1 MTIAELLLYHDM
13 DMKAE
18 KSSREENWMKQHVR
32 LHVKAMVTAR
42 EDDCENDSVVD

>member
-18 KSSREENWMKQHVR
+18 KSSREENWMEQHVR
-32 LHVKAMVTAR
+32 VHVKAVITASESDR
-42 EDDCENDSVVD
+42 KDNSDID